1 MKLIKSAIIAIL
13 FSIFASPFVAHS
25 ATINLVLTDV
35 TTVDSGGTLVFSLS
49 GDATWQ
55 YNDVTGVLTGTG
67 TYIGAA
73 ELISQPYFTHTITD
87 LSIVAGGA
95 ASATSYSCTE
105 GTAGALIGANACK
118 QYTFGTNGVDNGGFS
133 DDVDLGPS
141 QSLAEYDDNF
151 GGSWDG
157 TTLTMINMANCCNDV
172 VKTMT
177 FTATVVPIPAA
188 AWLFGS
194 ALGLLGWIRSK
205 SA

>member
-1 MKLIKSAIIAIL
+1 MKNFRPLILIITL
-13 FSIFASPFVAHS
+13 LIFLSPFLAHS
-25 ATINLVLTDV
+25 ATVNVTLVDV
-35 TTVDSGGTLVFSLS
+35 TTVDSGGTLVFNIS

-55 YNDVTGVLTGTG
+55 YDDVTGVLTGTG

-73 ELISQPYFTHTITD
+73 ELLSQPYFTHTITD
-87 LSIVAGGA
+87 LLIVAGGA
-95 ASATSYSCTE
+95 ASASSYNCTE
-105 GTAGALIGANACK
+105 GTAGALLELNVCD
-118 QYTFGTNGVDNGGFS
+118 QYTFGPNTNDNNGFL

-177 FTATVVPIPAA
+177 FQAVPIPAA

-194 ALGLLGWIRSK
+194 ALGLLGWMRRR
-205 SA
+205 AA

>member
-1 MKLIKSAIIAIL
+1 MKNFRPLILIITL
-13 FSIFASPFVAHS
+13 LIFLSPFLAHS
-25 ATINLVLTDV
+25 ATVNVTLVDV
-35 TTVDSGGTLVFSLS
+35 TTVDSGGTLVFNIS

-55 YNDVTGVLTGTG
+55 YDDVTGVLTGTG

-73 ELISQPYFTHTITD
+73 ELLSQPYFTHTITD
-87 LSIVAGGA
+87 LLIVAGGA
-95 ASATSYSCTE
+95 ASASSYNCTE
-105 GTAGALIGANACK
+105 GTAGALFDLNTCD
-118 QYTFGTNGVDNGGFS
+118 QYNFGSNGFDQGGFG
-133 DDVDLGPS
+133 DDEDLGPS

-177 FTATVVPIPAA
+177 FQAVPIPAA

-194 ALGLLGWIRSK
+194 ALGLLGWMRRR
-205 SA
+205 AA